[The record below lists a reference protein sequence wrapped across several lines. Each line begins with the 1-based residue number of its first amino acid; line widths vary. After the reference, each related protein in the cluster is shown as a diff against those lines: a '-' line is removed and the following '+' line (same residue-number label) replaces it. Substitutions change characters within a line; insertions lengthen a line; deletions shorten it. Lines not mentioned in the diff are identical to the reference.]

1 MWEAF
6 MESPLGR
13 VFQRKFVMAFATVI
27 VACFAYIFATAP
39 VAHAADASW
48 KDDSNITYNNQ
59 SYGSGATG
67 PTSILINNT
76 PASWAKFPGIPHDAP
91 LFINQTI
98 VNGKLEVIYFDP
110 SGDFD
115 ATKPNDYLYSSSAHF
130 ITYDYNASTKTP
142 SNPSSPSS
150 ITITA
155 RATRAPPS
163 GNTSCSI
170 DGIGWIVCP
179 VTNFLAQAMDYIFSI
194 VQSFLAVQPLSS
206 STDKPMYLVWDQMRN
221 IANVAFVIGFL
232 ILVYGQITGGLVS
245 NYTLK
250 KMVPRIV
257 IAAILVNVSYLVCQ
271 LAVDLG
277 NILGYSIN
285 NIFLSMR
292 DHAVSVSGGNGWGD
306 TSWKEVAT
314 VLLAGGGAVAI
325 GGIAITSAVV
335 GGGAIF
341 LFIPLL
347 LSVLFVVLMTFLI
360 LAARQAI
367 ITILIVIAPIAFV
380 AYLLPNT
387 EKWFHKWRD
396 TFVTLL
402 LVFPGFSFIF
412 GGSQLAG
419 SLIIQNANGPNQL
432 VIMILGMAV
441 QVMPLAIT
449 PLLLKLGGGVLNRFA
464 GIVNNP
470 TKGLFDKGKNWAN
483 ERRDEAVSRG
493 NARLS
498 GMNASGT
505 LPRYGFRRMAYRRFA
520 SKQEREGEKSANDA
534 MGKAY
539 FTQTAA
545 GQRVSDMT
553 KRAGLEQEYAD
564 NRNQARWNNQVRTN
578 SVLRQ
583 RSLDSHDAHSRAD
596 LYKKNVDAEAEDH
609 WSHTQQ
615 TNAAIR
621 AIRTDTHLTEG
632 RAKLA
637 EDAMTNADE
646 RQLQTQINGNLALRN
661 LKIGADVDAAHAK
674 LQSDSVAADSK
685 LRFQNEVEGS
695 AQLTA
700 IHTATHVAEGQA
712 NLISEALTASADRT
726 LQNQIAASARLA
738 NLKTQAITN
747 SGLAENTKKELQT
760 AGEAQLAETILT
772 SPALKQQVTRIHE
785 SQGRASQAN
794 ELIEDE
800 AKQNWQQVTLT
811 DRTIYSRQLERQ
823 KNAKQLKEAQDQWES
838 ILTEAGAG
846 RTDDY
851 QKKFGPVTVDVSQI
865 VDDIQ
870 TADEGIA
877 SEGYRK
883 ANAEHEFKSSLGK
896 RLKADPS
903 LLKRAAGIDEEGEAK
918 VLASIQEQ
926 ASKLHMENVSAAKS
940 VLSND
945 SRYTNDA
952 LHKLV
957 AEGITA
963 DGKPATSTQRHAA
976 AQRLLLETGN
986 NYAVQ
991 DLMDFSE
998 SIGVHFDKNDG
1009 NTKDAYGNVLSQ
1021 DEIDARRD
1029 MQQIIN
1035 DAYNKTANKVTW
1047 VSGTDRGLAENGHY
1061 SVDLKDAAGK
1071 SIDTKVEVRQPNGTV
1086 RTEWL
1091 AGSEK
1096 SIVRE
1101 INAGKLDRDKA
1112 LGADIDVIDKQIN
1125 SLLKNEVG
1133 KLVTP
1138 EGAKQY
1144 IDNLEAFL
1152 KDPLTGMKLSP
1163 RNRGEY
1169 HVLLSQLHAL
1179 LGQDTRPFSERE
1191 KSYVDIATGET
1202 IEILGPN
1209 RASMKPQ
1216 SKRPGGPISLT

>member
-27 VACFAYIFATAP
+27 VACFAYIFAAAP

-48 KDDSNITYNNQ
+48 KDDSNITYNGQ
-59 SYGSGATG
+59 SYGSGSTG

-115 ATKPNDYLYSSSAHF
+115 TSKPNDYLYSSAAHI
-130 ITYDYNASTKTP
+130 ITYDYNAATKTP
-142 SNPSSPSS
+142 SNPSNPTA
-150 ITITA
+150 IVITA
-155 RATRAPPS
+155 RATRAPPT

-179 VTNFLAQAMDYIFSI
+179 VTNFLAQAMDYIFGI

-257 IAAILVNVSYLVCQ
+257 IAAILVNVSYLICQ

-292 DHAVSVSGGNGWGD
+292 DHAVSVSGGNGWGE

-419 SLIIQNANGPNQL
+419 SLIIQNASGPNQL

-483 ERRDEAVSRG
+483 ERREEAVSRG

-498 GMNASGT
+498 GMNSNGT

-539 FTQTAA
+539 FSQTAA
-545 GQRVSDMT
+545 GQRVSDMN

-596 LYKKNVDAEAEDH
+596 LYKKNVDAQAEEH

-674 LQSDSVAADSK
+674 LQSDNVAADGK
-685 LRFQNEVEGS
+685 LRFQNEVDNDRALRTLKVGTYLAEQEASSIENRLNSNAKARWDQLSRTDAHLQQLRLQEVHASDSAKRVEGEWNS
-695 AQLTA
+695 FIENIRATGSDAPNVTTGNIGIANSIKGVARDIA
-700 IHTATHVAEGQA
+700 IESYVQSEAKRKQNE
-712 NLISEALTASADRT
+712 NLITDLTNDKSLRKYAGGVGGDEGAIRVQAQALQQVVEEAVKGVKTNRVLTSKLTRDQLKKIMYTGRDQDNNKVTVEMQQAAMYELLQEKGNNHDAQEIRDAVSGMGMYVDEATGEHYEYQRDNEGRVKRNDRGDPLADFTRRIEGDELNNRLDWQQFFDDAMKGSKHSMTTRSGTNQSEYRAGTSVDTIKYAYMRD
-726 LQNQIAASARLA
+726 
-738 NLKTQAITN
+738 AIT
-747 SGLAENTKKELQT
+747 G
-760 AGEAQLAETILT
+760 
-772 SPALKQQVTRIHE
+772 
-785 SQGRASQAN
+785 
-794 ELIEDE
+794 
-800 AKQNWQQVTLT
+800 
-811 DRTIYSRQLERQ
+811 
-823 KNAKQLKEAQDQWES
+823 
-838 ILTEAGAG
+838 
-846 RTDDY
+846 
-851 QKKFGPVTVDVSQI
+851 KFGP
-865 VDDIQ
+865 
-870 TADEGIA
+870 E
-877 SEGYRK
+877 K
-883 ANAEHEFKSSLGK
+883 MFK
-896 RLKADPS
+896 
-903 LLKRAAGIDEEGEAK
+903 
-918 VLASIQEQ
+918 
-926 ASKLHMENVSAAKS
+926 
-940 VLSND
+940 
-945 SRYTNDA
+945 
-952 LHKLV
+952 
-957 AEGITA
+957 
-963 DGKPATSTQRHAA
+963 
-976 AQRLLLETGN
+976 
-986 NYAVQ
+986 
-991 DLMDFSE
+991 
-998 SIGVHFDKNDG
+998 
-1009 NTKDAYGNVLSQ
+1009 
-1021 DEIDARRD
+1021 
-1029 MQQIIN
+1029 
-1035 DAYNKTANKVTW
+1035 
-1047 VSGTDRGLAENGHY
+1047 
-1061 SVDLKDAAGK
+1061 
-1071 SIDTKVEVRQPNGTV
+1071 
-1086 RTEWL
+1086 
-1091 AGSEK
+1091 
-1096 SIVRE
+1096 
-1101 INAGKLDRDKA
+1101 
-1112 LGADIDVIDKQIN
+1112 ADIDELKT
-1125 SLLKNEVG
+1125 LLEDIKDPKGEFSRLPPDRQEV
-1133 KLVTP
+1133 
-1138 EGAKQY
+1138 AKQAI
-1144 IDNLEAFL
+1144 IDAILGSQRHPTRGPEI
-1152 KDPLTGMKLSP
+1152 DD
-1163 RNRGEY
+1163 RNRG
-1169 HVLLSQLHAL
+1169 VMNQIISQFDPSYAA
-1179 LGQDTRPFSERE
+1179 GVDTNSKPLF
-1191 KSYVDIATGET
+1191 YVDPATNAIIKPSDVTPGQEKQFAAQVTIGDPSVSGYVPVHKKKT
-1202 IEILGPN
+1202 IEKN
-1209 RASMKPQ
+1209 W
-1216 SKRPGGPISLT
+1216 